1 MTKEQYDKLQKGDE
15 LHFARVMA
23 KLGYY
28 EIHDVVVVSKS
39 DDHCTVS
46 EKKTKQ
52 AFLFSTS
59 NALNQLYI
67 ERKDALE
74 YLKEEKKNNKDVK
87 TYSLTKE
94 ESTGSEE

>member
-1 MTKEQYDKLQKGDE
+1 MTKEEYDKLRKGDE

-52 AFLFSTS
+52 SFIFSTS
-59 NALNQLYI
+59 NALNQLHI
-67 ERKDALE
+67 NRSDALD

-87 TYSLTKE
+87 VYSFTRE
-94 ESTGSEE
+94 ESTGSED